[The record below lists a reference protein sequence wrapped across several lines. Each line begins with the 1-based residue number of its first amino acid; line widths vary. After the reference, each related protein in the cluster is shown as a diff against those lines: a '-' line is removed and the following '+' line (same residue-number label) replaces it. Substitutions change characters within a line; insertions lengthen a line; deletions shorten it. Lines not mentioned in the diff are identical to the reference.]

1 MNEGAIEKEHK
12 ILDLPK
18 ILLYIL
24 ELFALILALSFLY
37 FSVKGNND
45 YTGVYSEHAQK
56 EVIKSLVTS
65 LKLYNVHEIPYTG
78 ITPKIQIY
86 ITENTHFVNSY
97 YLEIARGSVIIR
109 NGETNDKDI
118 IIKTTEEE
126 VLKTVNNTNYM
137 KESLS
142 SGRTIVEKAT
152 SDFVLFTKG
161 YPDIFINKK

>member
-1 MNEGAIEKEHK
+1 MNGTPIEKEEK

-18 ILLYIL
+18 ILLYSL
-24 ELFALILALSFLY
+24 ELFALILAISFLY
-37 FSVKGNND
+37 LSVNSNQD
-45 YTGVYSEHAQK
+45 YSGVYSEHAQK

-65 LKLYNVHEIPYTG
+65 LKLYTVHEIPYTG
-78 ITPKIQIY
+78 IIPKIQIY

-97 YLEIARGSVIIR
+97 YLEITRGDVIIR
-109 NGETNDKDI
+109 NGETNEKDI
-118 IIKTTEEE
+118 IIRTTEEE
-126 VLKTVNNTNYM
+126 VLKIVDNGDYM

-142 SGRTIVEKAT
+142 SGKTIVEKAT